1 MDLTSNHE
9 PWDAGR
15 ILFVDDEQPILNS
28 LKRLTRKQNFQCL
41 FASSGAEALEIM
53 QQQTVD
59 LVVSDMRMPEM
70 SGHEFLAQVKQHYP
84 RTVRYLL
91 TGQSDLESTVSALNE
106 GGISRF
112 IHKPWD
118 DEKFIEALEEG
129 LKVVRLERDNRRL
142 MATTQEQAL
151 SLKRLN
157 AELEDRVL
165 ARTKMLRRAMRQ
177 LETSYDA
184 FVKTFSY
191 FISHRSH
198 LIKGQSQLVADL
210 CARVCDQLQV
220 ETTERKHIFYAAL
233 LHEVGKLAL
242 PDEVLGRSE
251 VRLTGRDREEYRQYP
266 VIGELALTSI
276 KALEKAAL
284 LIRHQNE
291 HFDGSGYPDRLVSQS
306 IPLGS
311 RILFACKEFIG
322 IQTEYMRATPL
333 NAEEAL
339 NHLRKNAGIRY
350 DPAVVEAIA
359 QMQYTLDVSSLSPM
373 ERIVG
378 YRDLA
383 PGMILNR
390 DLVTDR
396 GILLIS
402 RGGILTQT
410 MVDRLRRLGAE
421 DNLKMP
427 IHIIEPALEEN
438 S

>member
-1 MDLTSNHE
+1 MDLTSNQA
-9 PWDAGR
+9 PRDTGR

-28 LKRLTRKQNFQCL
+28 LMRLTRKQNFQCL

-53 QQQTVD
+53 QEQTVD

-70 SGHEFLAQVKQHYP
+70 SGHEFLAEVKQRYP
-84 RTVRYLL
+84 GTIRYLL
-91 TGQSDLESTVSALNE
+91 TGQSDLESTVSALND

-118 DEKFIEALEEG
+118 DDKFIEALEEG

-142 MATTQEQAL
+142 MITTQEQAL

-165 ARTKMLRRAMRQ
+165 ARTKLLRRAMRQ

-191 FISHRSH
+191 FISHRAH

-210 CARVCDQLQV
+210 CFRVCDLLQV
-220 ETTERKHIFYAAL
+220 ESTERKHIFYAAL

-311 RILFACKEFIG
+311 RILLACREFIG

-359 QMQYTLDVSSLSPM
+359 QTQYTLNVSSLSPM
-373 ERIVG
+373 ERIVS

-427 IHIIEPALEEN
+427 IHIIEPALEAN
-438 S
+438 P

>member
-1 MDLTSNHE
+1 MDLTSNQA
-9 PWDAGR
+9 PRDTGR

-28 LKRLTRKQNFQCL
+28 LMRLTRKQNFQCL

-53 QQQTVD
+53 QEQTVD

-70 SGHEFLAQVKQHYP
+70 SGHEFLAEVKQRYP
-84 RTVRYLL
+84 GTIRYLL
-91 TGQSDLESTVSALNE
+91 TGQSDLESTVSALND

-118 DEKFIEALEEG
+118 DDKFIEALEEG

-142 MATTQEQAL
+142 MITTQEQAL

-165 ARTKMLRRAMRQ
+165 ARTKLLRRAMRQ

-191 FISHRSH
+191 FISHRAH

-210 CARVCDQLQV
+210 CFRVCDLLQV
-220 ETTERKHIFYAAL
+220 ESTERKHIFYAAL

-311 RILFACKEFIG
+311 RILLACREFIG

-359 QMQYTLDVSSLSPM
+359 QTQYTLNVSSLSPM
-373 ERIVG
+373 ERIVS

-383 PGMILNR
+383 AGMILNR

-427 IHIIEPALEEN
+427 IHIIEPALEAN
-438 S
+438 P

>member
-1 MDLTSNHE
+1 MDLTSNQE

-28 LKRLTRKQNFQCL
+28 LKRLTRKQSFHCL

-53 QQQTVD
+53 RHETVD

-70 SGHEFLAQVKQHYP
+70 SGHEFLAEVKQQYP
-84 RTVRYLL
+84 DTVRYLL
-91 TGQSDLESTVSALNE
+91 TGQSDLESTVSALND

-142 MATTQEQAL
+142 MATTQEQAH
-151 SLKRLN
+151 SLQRLN
-157 AELEDRVL
+157 ADLEDRVL

-191 FISHRSH
+191 FISQREH

-210 CARVCDQLQV
+210 CGRVCDQLQV
-220 ETTERKHIFYAAL
+220 ESAERKHIFYAAL

-251 VRLTGRDREEYRQYP
+251 IRFTSRDLEEYRQYP
-266 VIGELALTSI
+266 VIGELSLTSI

-291 HFDGSGYPDRLVSQS
+291 HFDGSGYPDRLMTQN
-306 IPLGS
+306 IPFGS

-322 IQTEYMRATPL
+322 IQTEYMRTTPL
-333 NAEEAL
+333 NAEDAL
-339 NHLRKNAGIRY
+339 NHLRKNAGSRY

-359 QMQYTLDVSSLSPM
+359 QTQYILDVSSLAPM
-373 ERIVG
+373 ERIVS

-383 PGMILNR
+383 PGMVLNR

-402 RGGILTQT
+402 RGGVLTRT
-410 MVDRLRRLGAE
+410 MVERLRRLGAE
-421 DNLKMP
+421 DNLRTP
-427 IHIIEPALEEN
+427 IHIIEPAVEEN
-438 S
+438 A

>member
-1 MDLTSNHE
+1 MDRTSNQGS
-9 PWDAGR
+9 WDAGKV
-15 ILFVDDEQPILNS
+15 LFVDDELPILNS
-28 LKRLTRKQNFQCL
+28 LKRLTRKQSFQCL

-53 QQQTVD
+53 QHEPVD

-70 SGHEFLAQVKQHYP
+70 TGHEFLAQVKLQYP
-84 RTVRYLL
+84 DTVRYLL
-91 TGQSDLESTVSALNE
+91 TGQSDLESTVSALND
-106 GGISRF
+106 GGITRF

-118 DEKFIEALEEG
+118 DEKFIEVLKEG
-129 LKVVRLERDNRRL
+129 LKIIRLERENQRL
-142 MATTQEQAL
+142 MKTTREQAE

-191 FISHRSH
+191 FISNRAH

-220 ETTERKHIFYAAL
+220 GNSDQKHVIYAAL
-233 LHEVGKLAL
+233 LHELGKLTL
-242 PDEVLGRSE
+242 PDDVLGRSE
-251 VRLTGRDREEYRQYP
+251 IRLTGRDLDEYRQYP
-266 VIGELALTSI
+266 VIGELSLTGI
-276 KALEKAAL
+276 KALERAAL

-291 HFDGSGYPDRLVSQS
+291 HFDGSGYPDRLVAEKA
-306 IPLGS
+306 PLGS
-311 RILFACKEFIG
+311 RILLACKEFIG
-322 IQTEYMRATPL
+322 IQTEYLRATPL

-339 NHLRKNAGIRY
+339 NHLRKNAGSRY

-359 QMQYTLDVSSLSPM
+359 QTQYTLDVASLAPM

-383 PGMILNR
+383 PGMVLNR

-402 RGGILTQT
+402 RGGVLTQT

>member
-1 MDLTSNHE
+1 MDLTSNQE

-15 ILFVDDEQPILNS
+15 VLFVDDEQPILNS
-28 LKRLTRKQNFQCL
+28 LKRLTRKQSFQCL

-53 QQQTVD
+53 KRETVD

-70 SGHEFLAQVKQHYP
+70 SGHEFLAQVKQQYP
-84 RTVRYLL
+84 DTVRYLL
-91 TGQSDLESTVSALNE
+91 TGQSDLESTVSALND

-118 DEKFIEALEEG
+118 DEKFIDALKDG
-129 LKVVRLERDNRRL
+129 LRVVRLERDNQRL
-142 MATTQEQAL
+142 MITTREQAE

-191 FISHRSH
+191 FISQREH

-210 CARVCDQLQV
+210 CARVCEQLQLDNS
-220 ETTERKHIFYAAL
+220 ERKHVFYAAL
-233 LHEVGKLAL
+233 LHELGKLTL
-242 PDEVLGRSE
+242 PDDVLGRSE
-251 VRLTGRDREEYRQYP
+251 IRLTGRDLEEYRQYP
-266 VIGELALTSI
+266 VIGELSLTSI
-276 KALEKAAL
+276 KALEKAAQ

-291 HFDGSGYPDRLVSQS
+291 HFDGSGYPDRLMAQK

-333 NAEEAL
+333 SSEDAL
-339 NHLRKNAGIRY
+339 NHLRKNAGSRY

-359 QMQYTLDVSSLSPM
+359 QTQYTLDVSSLAPM
-373 ERIVG
+373 ERIVS

-383 PGMILNR
+383 PGMVLNR

-402 RGGILTQT
+402 RGGVLTRT
-410 MVDRLRRLGAE
+410 MVERLRRLGAE
-421 DNLKMP
+421 DNLRTP
-427 IHIIEPALEEN
+427 IHIIEPAVEEN
-438 S
+438 A